1 MRNDAFYGMNNEKQP
16 ATQKRE
22 NIAFEKPI
30 CYYEDTKSA
39 LRQIRSEKMKTY
51 DTLLEAVE
59 KNRRLIL
66 DTERYIWKHPETGY
80 KEWKTSAYL
89 EQAFEKLGYTL
100 TKADGI
106 PGFYADAD
114 TGRPGPT
121 IAVLGEMDALICAD
135 HPEADP
141 QTGAVHACGHHAQ
154 CAALLGVAAAL
165 KEPGALDGICG
176 NVRLMAVPAEE
187 LIEIGYRE
195 TLRQQGIIHY
205 FGGKVE
211 FLFRGYLDGVD
222 IAMMVHS
229 SAISEKSLI
238 LYKGNNGC
246 MVKNIRYVGRS
257 GHAASPHDGINA
269 LYAATLGLQ
278 AVNNLRETF
287 QEKDCIRFHPIITKG
302 GDVVNAIPDDVR
314 IESYVR
320 GASIDA
326 IAAVNCRI
334 NRALA
339 AGAAAI
345 GAKVHLTDYPGYMPM
360 HNDPNLNA
368 LAAALFEQIVG
379 HEGVVVLDDWTMGST
394 DMGDLSA
401 VMPVIQ
407 AMASGAS
414 GIGHGNNYYI
424 SDPESACV
432 NAAKAM
438 TLLSCHLLAG
448 QGEEAE
454 RIIAN
459 AKPVF
464 ASKEAYFEAVDK
476 MFLDKEAVFYHEDG
490 TVTLDYCN
498 L

>member
-22 NIAFEKPI
+22 NIAFLKPI
-30 CYYEDTKSA
+30 CYYKDTKSA

-51 DTLLEAVE
+51 DILLEAVE

-66 DTERYIWKHPETGY
+66 DAERYIWKHPETGY
-80 KEWKTSAYL
+80 REWKTSAYL
-89 EQAFEKLGYTL
+89 EQAFEELGYTL
-100 TKADGI
+100 TKAGDI

-121 IAVLGEMDALICAD
+121 VAVLGEMDALICAD

-176 NVRLMAVPAEE
+176 KVRLMAVPAEE

-195 TLRQQGIIHY
+195 TLRQQGTIHY

-211 FLFRGYLDGVD
+211 FLFRGCLDGVD

-229 SAISEKSLI
+229 SAIAEKSLI

-246 MVKNIRYVGRS
+246 MVKNIRYVGRG

-278 AVNNLRETF
+278 AANNLRETF

-314 IESYVR
+314 LESYVR

-438 TLLSCHLLAG
+438 ALLSCHLLAG

-476 MFLDKEAVFYHEDG
+476 MFLDKEAVIYHEDG